1 MLDAKNFRSHRGH
14 LEYLSNGQPSHNREE
29 SRPVLLSSSGF
40 MSPWR
45 RKSEPLA
52 RSAGG
57 RAHFLELHHLCSR
70 TSLSG
75 AHLHHLHHLLLT
87 HRPSDFCCYLN
98 SSDLCLRPPQLH
110 ISSRGRLIELD
121 SVLFLPSS
129 LINEVGGAEK
139 VQAVRWLIYGCR
151 RSRRSSSLCF
161 LHISL
166 WKSEEAGKR
175 EKQVSPAEKTEQQN
189 HFSVRK
195 AGSADHGREINIIS
209 FARR

>member
-1 MLDAKNFRSHRGH
+1 M
-14 LEYLSNGQPSHNREE
+14 
-29 SRPVLLSSSGF
+29 LLSSSGF

-87 HRPSDFCCYLN
+87 HRSSDFCCYLN

-121 SVLFLPSS
+121 SVLLLPSS

-161 LHISL
+161 LHIRL

-175 EKQVSPAEKTEQQN
+175 EKQVSPAEKRATKSFLCPQ
-189 HFSVRK
+189 SRK
-195 AGSADHGREINIIS
+195 RRSWAGNQYHLLRSPMRPTSPAGRLMR
-209 FARR
+209 FR